1 MKKEMYYNNLIK
13 HIKKYEDN
21 FDSMNMY
28 ILKLLKNFF
37 LKILGKAL
45 KRRNIENGK

>member
-1 MKKEMYYNNLIK
+1 MYYNNLIK

-21 FDSMNMY
+21 FDSTNMY

-37 LKILGKAL
+37 LKILGKVL

>member
-1 MKKEMYYNNLIK
+1 MYYNNLIK

-28 ILKLLKNFF
+28 ILKLLKKFF
-37 LKILGKAL
+37 PKFWA
-45 KRRNIENGK
+45 KRLNGGI

>member
-1 MKKEMYYNNLIK
+1 MKKEMYHNNLIE

-21 FDSMNMY
+21 FDSTNMY

-37 LKILGKAL
+37 LKILDKIL